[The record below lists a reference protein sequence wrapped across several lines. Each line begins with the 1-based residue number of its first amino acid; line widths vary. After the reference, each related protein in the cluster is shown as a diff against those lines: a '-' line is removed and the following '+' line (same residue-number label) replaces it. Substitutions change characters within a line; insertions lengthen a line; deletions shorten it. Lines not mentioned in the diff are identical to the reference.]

1 MTPPGSPPLRTIVVD
16 DEERARR
23 RLCRLLAAEPEV
35 TVVAEAGS
43 GVEAVTLIARHA
55 PDLLFLDV
63 QMPDLDGFA
72 VLAQLPRPPRYVVF
86 TTAYDRYALEA
97 FKVGALDYLLKPF
110 GEADVARAVRRA
122 VERTAPDEFRAGYD
136 RMMAALARP
145 RYLERLPVTHRHDLV
160 LVPVAEV
167 SGFEAAAEMVE
178 IHAAGVVY
186 TTELTL
192 AELEA
197 RLDPER
203 FFRVH
208 RKSIV
213 NLDRVLRLTPTE
225 GGRLLAQL
233 ADGRAVEVSR
243 QGARRLREKLGV

>member
-1 MTPPGSPPLRTIVVD
+1 MTAPASTPLRTVIVD

-23 RLCRLLAAEPEV
+23 RLVRLLAAEPLV
-35 TVVAEAGS
+35 TVVAEAGD
-43 GVEAVTLIARHA
+43 GAAAVTAISRHA

-86 TTAYDRYALEA
+86 TTAYDRYALDA
-97 FKVGALDYLLKPF
+97 FKVGAIDYLLKPF
-110 GEADVARAVRRA
+110 GEADVARAVARA
-122 VERTAPDEFRAGYD
+122 VERTAADEFRAGYG

-145 RYLERLPVTHRHDLV
+145 RHLERLPVTHRQDLV

-167 SGFEAAAEMVE
+167 SSFEAAAELVE
-178 IHAAGVVY
+178 IHAPGMVY

-208 RKSIV
+208 RKTIV